1 MFLLSVDVGSVHCLY
16 RYSLFICVRADGCVS
31 GFLRFKRTVTNVW
44 CSGKVFELQGGPGKH
59 PSSGPGLPGALTAA
73 RLSPAAMLDEDKDER
88 VDEAALRQLTEM
100 GFPENRAVKA
110 LRLNQYVRGHLPLP
124 QMLGGL
130 VLWGSPI
137 GDIFPPQTHDR
148 IVCDM
153 CEFLKGHPKC
163 TSWKSLIWAPQSVQD
178 SLKSLHSYWELTCSD
193 CSVNPHRAVV
203 FWECKWK
210 AFRGRD
216 TGDPGSVWCH
226 FQ

>member
-148 IVCDM
+148 S
-153 CEFLKGHPKC
+153 FLLFP
-163 TSWKSLIWAPQSVQD
+163 
-178 SLKSLHSYWELTCSD
+178 
-193 CSVNPHRAVV
+193 
-203 FWECKWK
+203 
-210 AFRGRD
+210 
-216 TGDPGSVWCH
+216 
-226 FQ
+226 